1 MAMTSQTRGNLK
13 VLASCIA
20 VLGVMIGLVA
30 YSPTAYRL
38 FCAATGYGGTTQRA
52 DADSGT
58 PSERTITVRFDS
70 NVGAGLPWRFEPAQ
84 REIKVHIG
92 EQQLA
97 YFTAE
102 NLSGEAI
109 VGHAVY
115 NVTPPTSGAYFTKIQ
130 CFCFDDER
138 LDAHEKVE
146 MPVVFFVDPA
156 LAKDPEM
163 DDLNT
168 ITLSYTFYRTPD
180 TDKAKELSRFDAS
193 AEPDAAHGHELFVE
207 RCAACHAL
215 RDNKTGPLLGSVV
228 GRRAGSAPGYRYSPG
243 LASAG
248 LIWTPENL
256 DHWLSDPRKFFAGA
270 RMPVRVIEASSRR
283 DIIAY
288 LEKESREAGDR
299 SATPSVAQSAT
310 KQHL

>member
-1 MAMTSQTRGNLK
+1 MTSQRRRNLK

-58 PSERTITVRFDS
+58 ASERTITVRFDS

-84 REIKVHIG
+84 REMKVHLG

-109 VGHAVY
+109 VGHAAY

-168 ITLSYTFYRTPD
+168 ITLSYTFFRTPD
-180 TDKAKELSRFDAS
+180 TEKAKELSRFDAS
-193 AEPDAAHGHELFVE
+193 ADPDAGHGYELFAE

-215 RDNKTGPLLGSVV
+215 RDNKTGPLLGGVV
-228 GRRAGSAPGYRYSPG
+228 GRRAGSAPGYSYSPG
-243 LASAG
+243 LVSAG

-256 DHWLSDPRKFFAGA
+256 DQWLSDPRKFIAGA
-270 RMPVRVIEASSRR
+270 KMPIRVIEASSRR

-288 LEKESREAGDR
+288 LEKESLEARDR
-299 SATPSVAQSAT
+299 SATPSVAQSAA
-310 KQHL
+310 KHHL